1 MQDFLR
7 NNVGNNLLERLVG
20 AGYAVGADAD
30 SDADPTTTFPT
41 ASGMLL
47 SINAVVVMGRTTVCD
62 IMCTT
67 TTDTEYTGGIGP
79 PKKFAKA
86 LNVALPYRK
95 TTSFDE
101 LFEAKTPLQQVKVVE
116 AKAKR
121 NRALQMERKEYL
133 RKTHADRVEKEYREK
148 VAATRIQALFRGYR
162 ARPKDPTRRRRP
174 RGPLVMRQQELRE
187 FLTDLQTQLG
197 FKAIKGLT
205 LTGKERN
212 SKRLNVL
219 RNAAAYVVQ
228 RFFQM
233 ITARKHAR
241 ERMQCVRKVKVLH
254 ARWTVY
260 RCVKLSMN
268 VFVEFKQLKQKR
280 YAAAVTIQSQMRAF
294 LARRRVR
301 LLLRNRVR
309 YRREL
314 EAATIIKR
322 AFRGK
327 LELYR
332 FPEFDRFMEELENAV
347 VDGEVDALMFFVGD
361 AIQTEAE
368 RQAELELMYLED
380 LRSRRAAEYAEW
392 LRQQELDRLRQLELE
407 RLARLAAEEEER
419 RRQLEEANR
428 RDELRRMREEDERM
442 RRLMGEERRL
452 RELALMRKEDW
463 ASQQANKFWADERRR
478 LEEEVGAWRFCPVG
492 PPGRV
497 APHTPS
503 PMPQP
508 TPPRRTSSPHLL
520 AAGAPPAAGRRRGTA
535 WPGRPA
541 GALRAGGVRALRQ
554 GAARKRRGQSG
565 GGRGPGSGGAPF
577 DGGGGPG
584 VGSAAGGRRPPAAA
598 AADAAGGAAAAGRGA
613 GLRRH
618 HHRGGA
624 GGAPQDVGRPRARP
638 AGGVGGC
645 PARAGGVV
653 CPRLG
658 GKGGGGR
665 GRSGSAAG
673 DGGRRRAGAAARGGG
688 GRPGPG
694 ARRGGAAAH
703 AVGGRHRPAGEAA
716 AARPRRRA
724 AAAAGARGVFPS
736 SFSSFSSFYAL

>member
-392 LRQQELDRLRQLELE
+392 LRQQELERLRLLELE

-419 RRQLEEANR
+419 RRAEEEANR
-428 RDELRRMREEDERM
+428 RQELALMAAEEALGQHLAEEARRQD
-442 RRLMGEERRL
+442 
-452 RELALMRKEDW
+452 ELALMRKEDLFSAKMRQVW
-463 ASQQANKFWADERRR
+463 DAERRRLAEEERLRRLRDEEEARRRAAMRAQFARSMSEDYVRDLVDGEVVKHVRRAVAEADERRLMR
-478 LEEEVGAWRFCPVG
+478 LEDDESQARRGEDERMWRLRQEEGESRRRLEQVRGWSAWICSSAPVPAYIQAHQ
-492 PPGRV
+492 PPSAG
-497 APHTPS
+497 
-503 PMPQP
+503 
-508 TPPRRTSSPHLL
+508 
-520 AAGAPPAAGRRRGTA
+520 AGAPCRGPSLCRPRNRSGPRGTTRLVSRI
-535 WPGRPA
+535 P
-541 GALRAGGVRALRQ
+541 
-554 GAARKRRGQSG
+554 
-565 GGRGPGSGGAPF
+565 
-577 DGGGGPG
+577 
-584 VGSAAGGRRPPAAA
+584 RRP
-598 AADAAGGAAAAGRGA
+598 GQG
-613 GLRRH
+613 
-618 HHRGGA
+618 
-624 GGAPQDVGRPRARP
+624 
-638 AGGVGGC
+638 
-645 PARAGGVV
+645 
-653 CPRLG
+653 
-658 GKGGGGR
+658 
-665 GRSGSAAG
+665 
-673 DGGRRRAGAAARGGG
+673 
-688 GRPGPG
+688 
-694 ARRGGAAAH
+694 
-703 AVGGRHRPAGEAA
+703 
-716 AARPRRRA
+716 RA
-724 AAAAGARGVFPS
+724 A
-736 SFSSFSSFYAL
+736 